1 MNQRLIAAVA
11 AVPLVLGLILAA
23 ALMPLPFVVY
33 APGYTVDV
41 LAKDKNDAEIIQ
53 VAGHQTY
60 RDGGELRMTTVLVTA
75 PETKKTLFDLMSAWV
90 DPDDAVYP
98 FDAVH
103 GDVETDEQNRIQGE
117 VQMVTSQDSAIAV
130 AQRELGLEV
139 APLPGVSH
147 VNTGEPADGALL
159 VRDLFLEIG
168 GRPVDTAEEVV
179 AAIQKS
185 TPGEPLEI
193 VVLRDH
199 ERKEVTV
206 VPERGDDGSTIGVFL
221 GTGFQ
226 FPFDVSVNISPDI
239 GGPSAGLMFSLA
251 IYDTLTPGSLTDD
264 EIVAGTGEIALDG
277 RVGPIG
283 GIQQKVVAAR
293 DADAE
298 LFLVPEANCEE
309 ALKADNGDMQ
319 LVLAETMHTAREAIE
334 EWADD
339 RDADLPS
346 CEDVVAS

>member
-1 MNQRLIAAVA
+1 
-11 AVPLVLGLILAA
+11 
-23 ALMPLPFVVY
+23 
-33 APGYTVDV
+33 
-41 LAKDKNDAEIIQ
+41 
-53 VAGHQTY
+53 
-60 RDGGELRMTTVLVTA
+60 VLVTA

-98 FDAVH
+98 FDDVH
-103 GDVETDEQNRIQGE
+103 GDVKTDEQNRIEGE

-139 APLPGVSH
+139 TPLPGVSH
-147 VNTGEPADGALL
+147 VNVGEPADGKLL
-159 VRDLFLEIG
+159 ARDLFLEIG
-168 GRPVDTAEEVV
+168 GRPVTTAEDVV
-179 AAIQKS
+179 AAVQGS
-185 TPGEPLEI
+185 TPGEPLEM
-193 VVLRDH
+193 VVLRNH
-199 ERKEVTV
+199 ERMEVTV
-206 VPERGDDGSTIGVFL
+206 VPERGDDGSTIGIFL
-221 GTGFQ
+221 GTGFR

-264 EIVAGTGEIALDG
+264 QIVAGTGEIAPDG

-293 DADAE
+293 DSDAE

-319 LVLAETMHTAREAIE
+319 LVLAETMHSARLAIE

-346 CEDVVAS
+346 CEDVVDS